1 MASPW
6 IPRDPGRRGMT
17 TEPIGSRMSA
27 HPVGRWLA
35 NRYLLLVS
43 RLLLGGLFLFAAI
56 PKIED
61 PARFAEDIRAYEILP
76 YWAVNGS
83 AILLP
88 AIELLLAG
96 CLILGIWTRSA
107 VVGINA
113 LLLLFIGAIASTI
126 VRGLEIDCG
135 CFGEAVEESTGW
147 GVILRDLLF
156 LALGLH
162 ILLFAPEEK
171 AAPTSLRR
179 LFLTIVPR
187 RAHIGTNLEGPT
199 TLSEKGER

>member
-1 MASPW
+1 
-6 IPRDPGRRGMT
+6 MT
-17 TEPIGSRMSA
+17 TGPIGSSI
-27 HPVGRWLA
+27 PVWPMGRWLA
-35 NRYLLLVS
+35 NRYLLLLS
-43 RLLLGGLFLFAAI
+43 RLLLGGVFLFAAI

-107 VVGINA
+107 AAGINA

-156 LALGLH
+156 LVLGLH
-162 ILLFAPEEK
+162 ILLFTPEEERGH
-171 AAPTSLRR
+171 ASLRR
-179 LFLTIVPR
+179 LFRAIVPR
-187 RAHIGTNLEGPT
+187 RADIGTNPQGPT